1 MEQEAKRFPEAQR
14 LMNHRGVVSV
24 TKKPGQN
31 GVWTGFKG
39 KVIRDVAYCRAMAMR
54 TASSGETR

>member
-1 MEQEAKRFPEAQR
+1 MS
-14 LMNHRGVVSV
+14 RGAALDEPSWVVSV
-24 TKKPGQN
+24 TKEPAQN

-39 KVIRDVAYCRAMAMR
+39 KVVRDVAYCRAMAMR